1 MSPSLGS
8 KSSVSLKLGIDS
20 LLADPSSLYGKRVG
34 IITNQVGVDSNFC
47 HLVDELHN
55 NNKVNLTT
63 LFAPEHGLRGAE
75 VGLITDTTD
84 PLTGLPIH
92 SLFGDNRR
100 LTANILKEVDVII
113 YDLQD
118 VGVRF
123 WTFTTTLMYAI
134 DAAAENDLE
143 VMVLDRPNP
152 IRGINVEGP
161 VLEKGFESF
170 VGAFPMPISHGMTVG
185 ELAKLYNEEYNIGA
199 KLTVIPMQNWTRDI
213 WYDETGLK
221 VWIMPSPNMPTLD
234 TATVYP
240 GTCLFEGTN
249 VSEGRGTT
257 RPFELIGAPY
267 IDAYELADYLTDR
280 KLPGVFFRPQ
290 SFIPRWGRKYGEEWI
305 HGVQIHVTNRVTYLP
320 VRTGVEM
327 VSAINTLYP
336 DDFSFRPESFDRLSG
351 TEALRLAITNNQSV
365 EDIVASWQSGLDKFK
380 SMRTEY
386 LMY

>member
-134 DAAAENDLE
+134 DAAAE
-143 VMVLDRPNP
+143 R
-152 IRGINVEGP
+152 
-161 VLEKGFESF
+161 
-170 VGAFPMPISHGMTVG
+170 
-185 ELAKLYNEEYNIGA
+185 
-199 KLTVIPMQNWTRDI
+199 
-213 WYDETGLK
+213 LK
-221 VWIMPSPNMPTLD
+221 TI
-234 TATVYP
+234 
-240 GTCLFEGTN
+240 
-249 VSEGRGTT
+249 
-257 RPFELIGAPY
+257 
-267 IDAYELADYLTDR
+267 
-280 KLPGVFFRPQ
+280 
-290 SFIPRWGRKYGEEWI
+290 
-305 HGVQIHVTNRVTYLP
+305 
-320 VRTGVEM
+320 
-327 VSAINTLYP
+327 
-336 DDFSFRPESFDRLSG
+336 
-351 TEALRLAITNNQSV
+351 
-365 EDIVASWQSGLDKFK
+365 
-380 SMRTEY
+380 
-386 LMY
+386 